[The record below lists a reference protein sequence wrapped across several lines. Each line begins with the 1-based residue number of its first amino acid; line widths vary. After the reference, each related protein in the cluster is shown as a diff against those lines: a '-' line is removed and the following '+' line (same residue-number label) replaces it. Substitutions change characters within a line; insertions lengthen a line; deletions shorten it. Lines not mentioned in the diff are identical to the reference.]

1 MDRSEMGKVVMF
13 VNSLERRTMTEDEVV
28 VTAIAWH
35 ELIGHLDYEDV
46 REAVKEVFMNP
57 DAPRFFRPSDVAY
70 LAKRRSTKRFR
81 PLDERAQQIQA
92 RYDRQAAER
101 RAIEQ
106 SIEIKDSD
114 PVGAVAEA
122 MTKETN

>member
-1 MDRSEMGKVVMF
+1 MVMF
-13 VNSLERRTMTEDEVV
+13 VNSLERRVMSDDDIVA
-28 VTAIAWH
+28 TALAWH
-35 ELIGHLDYEDV
+35 ELIGHLDYEAV

-92 RYDRQAAER
+92 RYERQAAER
-101 RAIEQ
+101 RAVEAAVR
-106 SIEIKDSD
+106 
-114 PVGAVAEA
+114 VGDGSVESVAA
-122 MTKETN
+122 GLGVDR